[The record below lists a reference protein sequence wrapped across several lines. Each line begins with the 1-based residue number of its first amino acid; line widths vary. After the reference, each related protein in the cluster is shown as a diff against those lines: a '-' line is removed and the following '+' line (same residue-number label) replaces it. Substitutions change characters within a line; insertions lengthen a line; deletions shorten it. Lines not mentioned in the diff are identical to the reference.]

1 MPINEFKKTI
11 TWHKRFKSLGYE
23 PDQIFEN
30 SNSLFSILFSLSF
43 FLMIMS
49 SEILLNQP
57 IKKKKLRLSTK
68 IFFLNFLVKIIK
80 K

>member
-1 MPINEFKKTI
+1 
-11 TWHKRFKSLGYE
+11 
-23 PDQIFEN
+23 
-30 SNSLFSILFSLSF
+30 
-43 FLMIMS
+43 MIMA

-57 IKKKKLRLSTK
+57 IKKKLTLFTK

>member
-11 TWHKRFKSLGYE
+11 IWHKRFKSLGYE
-23 PDQIFEN
+23 PDKIFEN
-30 SNSLFSILFSLSF
+30 SKSLFSILFSLSF

-57 IKKKKLRLSTK
+57 IKKKKLKLYTK
-68 IFFLNFLVKIIK
+68 IFFLNF
-80 K
+80 

>member
-1 MPINEFKKTI
+1 MPFNEFKKTI

-57 IKKKKLRLSTK
+57 IKKKNQDYPRKFS
-68 IFFLNFLVKIIK
+68 F
-80 K
+80 